1 MYVQNAV
8 KDSIKLRVKCL
19 YIVDLDF
26 CITYLKN
33 TKFNPVT
40 YLTAIRIF
48 LVHPVN
54 CCSNY
59 TNIVSSTIH
68 TGIPCIYMYIFIN
81 RCDIYLD
88 SSSIERR
95 QDL

>member
-8 KDSIKLRVKCL
+8 KDSIRLSLKCL
-19 YIVDLDF
+19 YMMDLDF
-26 CITYLKN
+26 CINYLKN

-40 YLTAIRIF
+40 YLTAIKIF

-59 TNIVSSTIH
+59 TNIVSNNTHWYSL
-68 TGIPCIYMYIFIN
+68 YI
-81 RCDIYLD
+81 
-88 SSSIERR
+88 
-95 QDL
+95 